1 MSDSPN
7 SFHAV
12 NVPMKF
18 VHDLHKEM
26 TENNIILTYE
36 GFFSQDITKSVLAM
50 TERKFDADGLDASVK
65 KKVFNIMVETLQNIC
80 KHQFAEEDELKETP
94 AIFMI
99 GLVDGDYLI
108 ISGNPLATS
117 RIENIRARIEK
128 VNSLDK
134 DGLKALY
141 KEARIASTISEVG
154 GAGLGFID
162 IARKSGLPLV
172 YSFEPV
178 NDQLS
183 YYTLMVRVSSKPNES
198 GE

>member
-1 MSDSPN
+1 MSEPN
-7 SFHAV
+7 NDFHAV
-12 NVPMKF
+12 SVPMKF
-18 VHDLHKEM
+18 VYDLHTEM
-26 TENNIILTYE
+26 TQNNVILTYE

-50 TERKFDADGLDASVK
+50 TERKFDADGLEASVK

-99 GLVDGDYLI
+99 GLVEGDYLI

-117 RIENIRARIEK
+117 KIENIRARIEK

-141 KEARIASTISEVG
+141 KEARMASTISDVG

-172 YSFEPV
+172 YSFESI
-178 NDQLS
+178 NDHLS
-183 YYTLMVRVSSKPNES
+183 YYTLMVRVSSKPAEG